1 MKSRP
6 TDPISN
12 HKATR
17 NKYIFYFCF
26 TDLSRT
32 ETESSKKKK
41 FVAYIYICRHDDIM
55 LNRSG
60 EIPPISS
67 QNVTHCQWK

>member
-12 HKATR
+12 HKATLKEKK
-17 NKYIFYFCF
+17 NYFCF

-32 ETESSKKKK
+32 ETESSCL
-41 FVAYIYICRHDDIM
+41 AY
-55 LNRSG
+55 L
-60 EIPPISS
+60 
-67 QNVTHCQWK
+67 